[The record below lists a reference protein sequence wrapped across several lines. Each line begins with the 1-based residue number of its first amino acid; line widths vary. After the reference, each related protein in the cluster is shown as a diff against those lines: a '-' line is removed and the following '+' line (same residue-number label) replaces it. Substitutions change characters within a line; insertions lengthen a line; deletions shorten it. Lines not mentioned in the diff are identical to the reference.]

1 VDKVFSTND
10 GHLHSGL
17 YQCHQGFITVKHRK
31 RVTLAKSLS
40 QNFMAL
46 RSYRSDF
53 TSIKFKMQIFKGNA
67 T

>member
-1 VDKVFSTND
+1 M
-10 GHLHSGL
+10 
-17 YQCHQGFITVKHRK
+17 TVKHRK
-31 RVTLAKSLS
+31 GVMLAKSLS
-40 QNFMAL
+40 QNFVAL